1 MNNASPASL
10 GHVGSESAGHQEWGF
25 EIGIDHIIP
34 ILDSEIRDGVATIQ
48 ACAVDQDIDT
58 FNSRCNRIVKGID
71 LIGPSDIA
79 PECVHRS
86 AEGLLQFLSD
96 LFATFLIAADDHDR
110 RSRLSERL
118 SENKTQ
124 TARPTGNQCGPSFK
138 LKRIRSLHDPLYR
151 KKDEQDLT
159 PNIRRIIFLAIA

>member
-48 ACAVDQDIDT
+48 ACAVDQDIDM

-96 LFATFLIAADDHDR
+96 LSAAFLIATDDYDR
-110 RSRLSERL
+110 CSGLSEGFGKES
-118 SENKTQ
+118 SE
-124 TARPTGNQCGPSFK
+124 PSRSAGDESDFAIE
-138 LKRIRSLHDPLYR
+138 LKG
-151 KKDEQDLT
+151 
-159 PNIRRIIFLAIA
+159 AG